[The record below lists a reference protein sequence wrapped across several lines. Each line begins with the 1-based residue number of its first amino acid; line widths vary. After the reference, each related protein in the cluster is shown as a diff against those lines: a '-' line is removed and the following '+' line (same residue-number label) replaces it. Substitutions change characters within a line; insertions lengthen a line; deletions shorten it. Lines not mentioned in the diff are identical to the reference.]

1 METEDIK
8 VHDKI
13 LAFIDIGTNS
23 IRMIIIGLKKN
34 RSYTVIREEREVVR
48 LGESVFK
55 KGYFQ
60 PKAMKKAITVCRTF
74 VEVANAFSADE
85 IIAYATCATRESKNQ
100 SEFIEALHTQAS
112 LNVRV
117 VSGTEEARLVYLG
130 VSNGTH
136 IENTTTMFI
145 DIGGGSTEIALGNQY
160 QYQNLETLGIGS
172 LRLTSMFLKDGGK
185 APVSLEIQQQI
196 KGYVKNKTLRA
207 IERLQQQPI
216 ELCIGS
222 SGTIINLAEIARK
235 EYKKNNSK
243 RDLLLKYKDLKKI
256 ITKLAAL
263 DIDKR
268 RKIPGINPE
277 RADIIIPGAIILE
290 TLMEEFSI
298 KEVAVS
304 KFGLRHGMVTDYL
317 QRHGQLLEPEK
328 MSVRTRSI
336 VRLAHT
342 FSINEAHALTVQSL
356 VQKLFDSSKTCLLH
370 NYGDTERELLSYAA
384 YLHDIGNFISFRN
397 HHHHSYYVI
406 SNAELPG
413 FDQMEVTIISLLAR
427 FHRKKL
433 ASKKQ
438 SELRKLDKQSQRMII
453 TLSILLRIAEKLDRS
468 HLAIIK
474 NAEFT
479 RVSGGKAT
487 VSIYADRD
495 CELEIWGIESIKD
508 QFEKVFEKQLVVQ
521 VHRLSD
527 TDKVSN

>member
-1 METEDIK
+1 METTDIK

-48 LGESVFK
+48 LGESVFR
-55 KGYFQ
+55 KGVLQ
-60 PKAMKKAITVCRTF
+60 QKSMKKAITVCRKF
-74 VEVANAFSADE
+74 VEVAIAFSADE
-85 IIAYATCATRESKNQ
+85 IIAYATCATREAKNQ
-100 SEFIEALHTQAS
+100 SEFIERLQDEAS

-130 VSNGTH
+130 ISNGTH
-136 IENTTTMFI
+136 IENTPTMFI
-145 DIGGGSTEIALGNQY
+145 DIGGGSTEIALGDQY

-172 LRLTSMFLKDGGK
+172 LRLTAMFLKDGGK
-185 APVSLEIQQQI
+185 APISLEIQQQI

-207 IERLQQQPI
+207 MERLQKQPI

-222 SGTIINLAEIARK
+222 SGTIINLAEIVRK

-243 RDLLLKYKDLKKI
+243 RDLSLKYKDLKKI
-256 ITKLAAL
+256 ITKLTAL

-268 RKIPGINPE
+268 QKIPGINPE

-290 TLMEEFSI
+290 TLMEEFNI
-298 KEVAVS
+298 KEISVS
-304 KFGLRHGMVTDYL
+304 KFGLRHGMVIDYL
-317 QRHGQLLEPEK
+317 QRHGQLREPEGI
-328 MSVRTRSI
+328 SVRTRSI
-336 VRLAHT
+336 LRLAHT
-342 FSINEAHALTVQSL
+342 FSINEVHASTVQDL
-356 VQKLFDSSKTCLLH
+356 VQKLFDSSKTCMLH
-370 NYGDTERELLSYAA
+370 SYGDTERELLSYAA

-433 ASKKQ
+433 PHRKQ
-438 SELRKLDKQSQRMII
+438 SELRKLDKQSQRMVIA
-453 TLSILLRIAEKLDRS
+453 LSILLRIAEKLDRS
-468 HLAIIK
+468 HSAIIK
-474 NAEFT
+474 NAMFEKPT
-479 RVSGGKAT
+479 SESIT
-487 VSIYADRD
+487 ISIYAERD
-495 CELEIWGIESIKD
+495 CELEIWGIDSIKD
-508 QFEKVFEKQLVVQ
+508 QFEKVFEKKLLLQ
-521 VHRLSD
+521 VHR
-527 TDKVSN
+527 

>member
-13 LAFIDIGTNS
+13 LAFIDIG
-23 IRMIIIGLKKN
+23 MIIIGLKKN

-185 APVSLEIQQQI
+185 APVSLEIKQQI

-216 ELCIGS
+216 ELCIG
-222 SGTIINLAEIARK
+222 
-235 EYKKNNSK
+235 
-243 RDLLLKYKDLKKI
+243 
-256 ITKLAAL
+256 
-263 DIDKR
+263 
-268 RKIPGINPE
+268 
-277 RADIIIPGAIILE
+277 
-290 TLMEEFSI
+290 
-298 KEVAVS
+298 
-304 KFGLRHGMVTDYL
+304 
-317 QRHGQLLEPEK
+317 
-328 MSVRTRSI
+328 
-336 VRLAHT
+336 
-342 FSINEAHALTVQSL
+342 
-356 VQKLFDSSKTCLLH
+356 
-370 NYGDTERELLSYAA
+370 
-384 YLHDIGNFISFRN
+384 
-397 HHHHSYYVI
+397 
-406 SNAELPG
+406 
-413 FDQMEVTIISLLAR
+413 
-427 FHRKKL
+427 
-433 ASKKQ
+433 
-438 SELRKLDKQSQRMII
+438 
-453 TLSILLRIAEKLDRS
+453 
-468 HLAIIK
+468 
-474 NAEFT
+474 
-479 RVSGGKAT
+479 
-487 VSIYADRD
+487 
-495 CELEIWGIESIKD
+495 
-508 QFEKVFEKQLVVQ
+508 
-521 VHRLSD
+521 
-527 TDKVSN
+527 